1 MKKYIDRYGNIYI
14 RENYRSG
21 GKVCTRTIEKL
32 GKVKDIMIERNWTEE
47 QVIEWVNQHVQS
59 LNEEKKSS
67 SAKTWISLSSNDR
80 LPMGTGPDS
89 QGTLNIGYLFLQSVL
104 SSLGLNDI
112 LAKVAEKSKAEFD
125 LNAIIFYLII
135 DRIIHPS
142 SKYGAWS
149 RKHAYLQDWDF
160 ELHQIYR
167 ALDLVGKNMDF
178 IQQELFKSSTSTLE
192 RNTEVLYYDCT
203 NFFFETEQGDPDR
216 EIVDENGQ
224 QITVQGDRQ
233 YGHSK
238 ENRPSPIVQMGL
250 FVDKNGIPIRFNIF
264 PGNRNEQISIDRQ
277 TFNEIHRKFKI
288 GSFVYSADA
297 GLGSDK
303 LKQELKSYSFPSYY
317 VVSQSLKKMSADL
330 QRRCLDEPPKASENN
345 TNSHE
350 EFKPATWRYFS
361 YDKDTDQYIEKTI
374 LMKDIDKSE
383 KNERIYFQEIWHKTK
398 SDEVERLIV
407 TYQPL
412 YAHYQKQIR
421 DEQIARAEKKLESGK
436 KSKSTY
442 DGIKY
447 YDETHIT
454 TDGEVATKNI
464 YTLNDDKVSSDAR
477 FDGFYCISTNLD
489 DDVDLRTILDIN
501 KCRWQIEASF
511 RVMKTDLKARPVY
524 VHNHERIKA
533 HFLICFL
540 ALLTVRILETTIG
553 NAFTT
558 PELFKT
564 LRGMNATK
572 LENNQGFIPGMIR
585 TELSDALVDAYKLPI
600 DCRYISTE
608 KMNQI
613 IKRSMRK
620 RKLPTFNQ

>member
-1 MKKYIDRYGNIYI
+1 
-14 RENYRSG
+14 
-21 GKVCTRTIEKL
+21 
-32 GKVKDIMIERNWTEE
+32 
-47 QVIEWVNQHVQS
+47 
-59 LNEEKKSS
+59 
-67 SAKTWISLSSNDR
+67 
-80 LPMGTGPDS
+80 MGTGPDS
-89 QGTLNIGYLFLQSVL
+89 QGTLNLGYLFLQSVL
-104 SSLGLNDI
+104 SSLGLNEI

-125 LNAIIFYLII
+125 LNAIVIYLII

-149 RKHAYLQDWDF
+149 RKHAYLQDWNF

-178 IQQELFKSSTSTLE
+178 IQQELFKSTTSTLD

-288 GSFVYSADA
+288 GSFVYC
-297 GLGSDK
+297 
-303 LKQELKSYSFPSYY
+303 
-317 VVSQSLKKMSADL
+317 ADL
-330 QRRCLDEPPKASENN
+330 QRRCLDEPPKASKNQ
-345 TNSHE
+345 TNDQE

-361 YDKDTDQYIEKTI
+361 YGQDTDQYIEKTI
-374 LMKDIDKSE
+374 LIKDIDKSE

-398 SDEVERLIV
+398 SDEVDRLIV

-421 DEQIARAEKKLESGK
+421 DEQIAGAKKKLESGK

-442 DGIKY
+442 DGIRY

-454 TDGEVATKNI
+454 TDGEVATTNI
-464 YTLNDDKVSSDAR
+464 YALNEDKVSSDAR
-477 FDGFYCISTNLD
+477 FDGFYYISTNLD
-489 DDVDLRTILDIN
+489 DNVDLRTILDIN
-501 KCRWQIEASF
+501 KRRWRIETSF
-511 RVMKTDLKARPVY
+511 RVMKTDLKARSV
-524 VHNHERIKA
+524 
-533 HFLICFL
+533 
-540 ALLTVRILETTIG
+540 
-553 NAFTT
+553 
-558 PELFKT
+558 
-564 LRGMNATK
+564 
-572 LENNQGFIPGMIR
+572 
-585 TELSDALVDAYKLPI
+585 
-600 DCRYISTE
+600 
-608 KMNQI
+608 
-613 IKRSMRK
+613 
-620 RKLPTFNQ
+620 

>member
-21 GKVCTRTIEKL
+21 EKVCTRTIEKL

-47 QVIEWVNQHVQS
+47 QVIEWVNQYVQS
-59 LNEEKKSS
+59 LNEQKKSS
-67 SAKTWISLSSNDR
+67 SAKAWISLSSNER

-112 LAKVAEKSKAEFD
+112 LTKLAEKSKVQFD
-125 LNAIIFYLII
+125 LNAIISYLIF

-142 SKYGAWS
+142 SKYGAWN
-149 RKHAYLQDWDF
+149 RKHTYLQDWDF

-178 IQQELFKSSTSTLE
+178 IQQELFKSTTSSLD

-224 QITVQGDRQ
+224 LITVSGDRQ

-277 TFNEIHRKFKI
+277 TFNEIHRKYKI

-303 LKQELKSYSFPSYY
+303 LKQALKSYAFPSYY
-317 VVSQSLKKMSADL
+317 VVSQSLKKMGEDL
-330 QRRCLDEPPKASENN
+330 QRRCLDEPPKTSKNK
-345 TNSHE
+345 TKDQE

-361 YDKDTDQYIEKTI
+361 YDKNTGQYIEKTI
-374 LMKDIDKSE
+374 LMKEIDKSE
-383 KNERIYFQEIWHKTK
+383 KNDRVYFQEIWHKTK
-398 SDEVERLIV
+398 SGETERLIV

-412 YAHYQKQIR
+412 YAHYQKQLR
-421 DEQIARAEKKLESGK
+421 NEQIARAEKKLEAGK
-436 KSKSTY
+436 QSKSSY

-447 YDETHIT
+447 YDETHTT
-454 TDGEVATKNI
+454 TDGEIATKNI
-464 YTLNDDKVSSDAR
+464 YTLNEDKVSNDAR

-489 DDVDLRTILDIN
+489 DDVDLRTILEVN
-501 KCRWQIEASF
+501 KRRWQIEAAF

-540 ALLTVRILETTIG
+540 ALLTVRILEATIG

-564 LRGMNATK
+564 LREMNITK
-572 LENNQGFIPGMIR
+572 LENDQ
-585 TELSDALVDAYKLPI
+585 
-600 DCRYISTE
+600 
-608 KMNQI
+608 
-613 IKRSMRK
+613 
-620 RKLPTFNQ
+620 